1 MCRTGYMA
9 RLLRVAHRSRQSKHI
24 SCGYKFS
31 SACTGVLYSHRGMF
45 VPRINVE
52 EKWWTDERR
61 YKLADKL
68 GGDLRLADGMMIEV
82 WALAQR
88 FWGHGR
94 KKIPIN
100 AFNQIRDHQLLFDCD
115 LAAKHGGFVMVR
127 GTREFAEWYASLLE
141 SSAKGGKSKGKRGKQ
156 NASKTLANSYP
167 LTLTHTL
174 PLTLTHKEEENMS
187 PAAQSAGADAMTD
200 KLAKIWNQECGTLP
214 KVKIL
219 SKQRER
225 KAKAAWS
232 RHPSEEFWI
241 QVIARIRASPFCT
254 GSSDRGWVANFD
266 FLVKPDTPAR
276 VLEGVYDRRD
286 SMGFTQ
292 EQIEQNRR
300 MRDELDRSFEDSPA

>member
-1 MCRTGYMA
+1 
-9 RLLRVAHRSRQSKHI
+9 
-24 SCGYKFS
+24 
-31 SACTGVLYSHRGMF
+31 MF

-174 PLTLTHKEEENMS
+174 PLTLTHKEEEKMS
-187 PAAQSAGADAMTD
+187 PTAQSTGVDAIT
-200 KLAKIWNQECGTLP
+200 KSQLVKIWNRERGPLP
-214 KVKIL
+214 GVKML
-219 SKQRER
+219 SAQRER

-232 RHPSEEFWI
+232 RHPSEDFWTQI
-241 QVIARIRASPFCT
+241 IARIRASPFCT
-254 GSSDRGWVANFD
+254 GSNERGWVADFD
-266 FLVKPDTPAR
+266 FLVKPDTAAR
-276 VLEGVYDRRD
+276 VLEGKYDPRVHNGVAALSPEAIRAD
-286 SMGFTQ
+286 KEYEEIQREYQKEMARVRA
-292 EQIEQNRR
+292 EIES
-300 MRDELDRSFEDSPA
+300 DERT

>member
-1 MCRTGYMA
+1 MA
-9 RLLRVAHRSRQSKHI
+9 
-24 SCGYKFS
+24 
-31 SACTGVLYSHRGMF
+31 
-45 VPRINVE
+45 RINVE
-52 EKWWTDERR
+52 DGLFKDARFFDLVIALGSKTMALGACVEAWIVAQQFWKRTKNGIPKPEWATQ
-61 YKLADKL
+61 KLNDALIQAGLAEDR
-68 GGDLRLADGMMIEV
+68 GDFIY
-82 WALAQR
+82 
-88 FWGHGR
+88 
-94 KKIPIN
+94 
-100 AFNQIRDHQLLFDCD
+100 
-115 LAAKHGGFVMVR
+115 VR
-127 GTREFAEWYASLLE
+127 GSAAHFAWLEKNIESGITGGINSGKARRETIEE
-141 SSAKGGKSKGKRGKQ
+141 KSKRNEA
-156 NASKTLANSYP
+156 NASETNP
-167 LTLTHTL
+167 LTLT
-174 PLTLTHKEEENMS
+174 LTLTHKEEENMS

-276 VLEGVYDRRD
+276 VLEGIYDRRD

>member
-1 MCRTGYMA
+1 MSRF
-9 RLLRVAHRSRQSKHI
+9 LRVAHRSRQPKHI

-31 SACTGVLYSHRGMF
+31 SACTGGALFTSGDVLA
-45 VPRINVE
+45 RINVE
-52 EKWWTDERR
+52 DGLFKDARFFDLVISLGSKTMALGACVEAWIVAQKFWKMTKNGIPKPEWKIQ
-61 YKLADKL
+61 KLNDALIQTGLAEDR
-68 GGDLRLADGMMIEV
+68 GDFIY
-82 WALAQR
+82 
-88 FWGHGR
+88 
-94 KKIPIN
+94 
-100 AFNQIRDHQLLFDCD
+100 
-115 LAAKHGGFVMVR
+115 VR
-127 GTREFAEWYASLLE
+127 GSAAHFAWLDKNAESGITGGINSGKARRETIEEKL
-141 SSAKGGKSKGKRGKQ
+141 KRNEA
-156 NASKTLANSYP
+156 NASETNPLT
-167 LTLTHTL
+167 LTLTHT
-174 PLTLTHKEEENMS
+174 HKEEEYMS
-187 PAAQSAGADAMTD
+187 PAAQSALADTQNH
-200 KLAKIWNQECGTLP
+200 KLVEIWNQECGTLP
-214 KVKIL
+214 KVRIL
-219 SKQRER
+219 SNQRGR